1 MTVQTMLD
9 MPSRRWRVCFAFCT
23 LLFISSF
30 DTIVVVVVVGDGA
43 VVDDDDVEEERDEA
57 MFDELHHILEW
68 PYWQV

>member
-1 MTVQTMLD
+1 
-9 MPSRRWRVCFAFCT
+9 

-68 PYWQV
+68 PYWQVV